1 MLLGTTETMGSAA
14 SLSRSSTR
22 RALNVLAFAPF
33 YVADSAFEF
42 GADVC
47 LVRRSSRVEQK
58 SKSQTGFS
66 YAFGTMSIGV
76 SWLTIAMTRYG
87 GMPWVLSALR
97 VLLASYMALFIMG
110 AFVFCALLPAALET
124 Q

>member
-1 MLLGTTETMGSAA
+1 MESAA

-22 RALNVLAFAPF
+22 RALNVLCIRAFFMWPIQ
-33 YVADSAFEF
+33 AFEF

-58 SKSQTGFS
+58 QIAKLGFS

-87 GMPWVLSALR
+87 GMPWFCRALR
-97 VLLASYMALFIMG
+97 WLCWPRTWPLHHGRVC
-110 AFVFCALLPAALET
+110 VCALLPTALET